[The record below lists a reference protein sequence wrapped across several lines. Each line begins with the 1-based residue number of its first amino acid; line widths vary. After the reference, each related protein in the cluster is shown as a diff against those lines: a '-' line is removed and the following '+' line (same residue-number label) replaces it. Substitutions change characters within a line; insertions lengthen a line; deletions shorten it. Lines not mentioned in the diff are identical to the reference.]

1 MKLAIHTDC
10 HPALIKALRSFEEGA
25 SKCTTASRGRSIW
38 IHCKKEVEPTLL
50 DILEEDSFYAIVRDG
65 FTEKMMEDARKLE
78 DQLRVLASISSNP
91 KWKDKKILQRF
102 GTIETLIYLIR
113 FCRSFRPKTYYA
125 RQGNEGKQEL
135 IPRLAYRR
143 NLRHYPFCELCGK
156 LCEIEEWKVGIS
168 NPENEVDLVPS
179 SRFCKSHRPGGRK
192 GSCLH
197 DYNHPEVEEGAY
209 RRDHNHRAAFHKKIR
224 ELEYCL
230 GHNTFTEGIDEL
242 RKILKDKFYFEE
254 GFENNIFAGN
264 VGIDQV
270 VEKDAELRS
279 RLKNFPESYSELDA
293 HIRSVAYTIVH
304 PKKEK
309 TRRKN
314 DFHAEKGYT
323 LRKLRE
329 SLAKG
334 QNISQAAKEAGV
346 SRQAAWKA
354 LKKATDI

>member
-1 MKLAIHTDC
+1 MKLKLDIHTDC
-10 HPALIKALRSFEEGA
+10 HPSLIKALRSFEEGA

-50 DILEEDSFYAIVRDG
+50 DILKEDSFFGIVRDG
-65 FTEKMMEDARKLE
+65 FTGKMMDDARKLE
-78 DQLRVLASISSNP
+78 GQLRGLASIYSNP
-91 KWKDKKILQRF
+91 NWKDKKILQRF

-113 FCRSFRPKTYYA
+113 FCRSFRPNTYYA

-143 NLRHYPFCELCGK
+143 NLRHYPFCELCEK
-156 LCEIEEWKVGIS
+156 LCETEERKVSIENLKNKKLPS
-168 NPENEVDLVPS
+168 PS
-179 SRFCKSHRPGGRK
+179 SRFCKKHRPGGN
-192 GSCLH
+192 
-197 DYNHPEVEEGAY
+197 DEEGEENVY
-209 RRDHNHRAAFHKKIR
+209 RRDHNHREAFHKKIR

-230 GHNTFTEGIDEL
+230 GHRTYTEGIDEL
-242 RKILKDKFYFEE
+242 RKILEDEFYFEKS
-254 GFENNIFAGN
+254 FEDKIFAGEVN
-264 VGIDQV
+264 ADQM
-270 VEKDAELRS
+270 VEKDDELRS
-279 RLKNFPESYSELDA
+279 HLKNYPDSYSELDA
-293 HIRSVAYTIVH
+293 QIRLVAYKIVH

-309 TRRKN
+309 TCRKN

-354 LKKATDI
+354 LKKAADI